1 MNSNDKTY
9 EMGLNFFPNSYRRH
23 LPLLST
29 DELELIKELVEKT
42 IEKIDY
48 ITFCEGIISIA
59 KKDVGKHPNLEMLA
73 IEIAYDNRKFSDLK
87 YLGERSTNP
96 SLLYFLS
103 MGYVEKNLIK
113 KANDIL
119 KMSESHIE
127 INNNTILHEYLLAK
141 AIISKA
147 NGDYLGSLFTL
158 MAAKEYLKKS
168 ALEELSFQTSL
179 VRILA
184 EECSVLLLLGRT
196 NDAIKSIKEGLS
208 LSYDLKNTFFTIIFE
223 IYYGNFLIE
232 YERDF
237 KSGSEYHKNAA
248 KMAQKFRNPFLIAL
262 TLETIGVNLKK
273 QRKLKEGLNFIEQA
287 EIIFHDIG
295 DERRQRIIANTIAD
309 LHLSFG
315 NNSKALEILEKL
327 EENDDS
333 DLETLFNLINAH
345 IRNDDLDKA
354 ELYLAKAKTLLK
366 GKGWVKGEFQLTFFE
381 GLINLQSG
389 IFDEAEKLLLL
400 ARDEAKE
407 NNLEYLAI
415 QANIQLLSVLVNKNL
430 IFQSKRNFKKA
441 KDAIENLQQM
451 RKIEVDS
458 FDYDSIE
465 LLKAILLYSNKE
477 YEHAK
482 EIFDVLQCNFK
493 NYGEVTRR
501 KIVADYLEKIN
512 QITSRKNLMKDF
524 EETPEIN
531 YSSSQILNPIMNDN
545 NPIYLTTGNPNIFLI
560 ISDSGVPI
568 YSYYFENNFT
578 MDKSLISGF
587 IAAIVHF
594 TDELK
599 SSKDDKILD
608 SDKNKLLAIRHGEF
622 EILMEKRDKFVTA
635 IIADKE
641 TYSLRRKLVT
651 LTNKL
656 AQYLRDFDFYYS
668 DLSTR
673 QSNYLKR
680 KIEEMF

>member
-1 MNSNDKTY
+1 MNNKDKTN
-9 EMGLNFFPNSYRRH
+9 EMEINFFPNDYRRH
-23 LPLLST
+23 LSLLSV
-29 DELELIKELVEKT
+29 DELELIKQLKEKT
-42 IEKIDY
+42 TKEIDY

-59 KKDVGKHPNLEMLA
+59 KKEIGKYPNLEMLA

-87 YLGERSTNP
+87 FLGERSTNP

-103 MGYVEKNLIK
+103 MGYLEKNLIK

-127 INNNTILHEYLLAK
+127 IDNNTILHEYLLTK
-141 AIISKA
+141 AMISKA
-147 NGDYLGSLFTL
+147 NGDYLGSLFTI

-168 ALEELSFQTSL
+168 DLDELSFQTSL

-184 EECSVLLLLGRT
+184 EESSVLLHLGRT
-196 NDAIKSIKEGLS
+196 TDAINSIKEGLS

-223 IYYGNFLIE
+223 LYYGNFLIE

-248 KMAQKFRNPFLIAL
+248 KMAQKFRNPFLIAYS
-262 TLETIGVNLKK
+262 LETIGVNLKK
-273 QRKLKEGLNFIEQA
+273 QRKLKEGLNFCEQA
-287 EIIFHDIG
+287 EVIFNEIG

-327 EENDDS
+327 EANDDS
-333 DLETLFNLINAH
+333 DLETLFNLINTH

-354 ELYLAKAKTLLK
+354 ELYLAKGRDLIK
-366 GKGWVKGEFQLTFFE
+366 GKGWVKGEFQLIFFE

-389 IFDEAEKLLLL
+389 VFDEAEKLLLS
-400 ARDEAKE
+400 ARDMAKE

-441 KDAIENLQQM
+441 KDAIEDLHQM
-451 RKIEVDS
+451 RKIDVDS
-458 FDYDSIE
+458 YDYDSIE

-477 YEHAK
+477 YDQAK
-482 EIFDVLQCNFK
+482 EIFDVLQSNFE
-493 NYGEVTRR
+493 NFGEVTRR

-512 QITSRKNLMKDF
+512 MITSRKNQIKDF
-524 EETPEIN
+524 EEDSEIN
-531 YSSSQILNPIMNDN
+531 YSSSQILNPSMDN
-545 NPIYLTTGNPNIFLI
+545 NRPIYLTKDKPNIFLI

-568 YSYYFENNFT
+568 YSYYFEDSFS

-587 IAAIVHF
+587 ITAIVLF

-599 SSKDDKILD
+599 STKEEKNFDA
-608 SDKNKLLAIRHGEF
+608 DKNKLQSIRHGDF
-622 EILMEKRDKFVTA
+622 EILMEKREKFVTA

-641 TYSLRRKLVT
+641 TYSLRRTLIT

-656 AQYLRDFDFYYS
+656 ENYFRDFDFYYS
-668 DLSTR
+668 DLSSK
-673 QSNYLKR
+673 QSNYIKR
-680 KIEEMF
+680 KIVEMF